1 MNPVSKKLKLFLNK
15 YFKKSK
21 NEIDKI
27 DKIRFSP
34 STIKFI
40 KNIYGSIIKCNL
52 ECINKANII
61 KLPFTETTFPK
72 SNNFQGIPHE
82 IRDEIQNIE
91 QTTKIYDFKVKNRN
105 IRVFFIFPV
114 QGSQLNEKEMMKYIE
129 RMFIWLSIAYKY
141 SPVNC
146 AKNLHIYLYL
156 TDLKKMLPTIDA
168 SPIDWEHANTAFTY
182 SCREEHISSHKENN
196 ENKDIS
202 EINIFRKEEWF
213 KVFIHETIHCMG
225 LDFSHMDTGFSNSK
239 IHSLFNINVDVKLF
253 ETYTECLAEIMNSIF
268 FVYYSVIN
276 NKNVENMDFIYE
288 KIEENIKNEI
298 LFSLFQCVKILDHY
312 GLSYKNMY
320 ENTNE
325 NNELCKKYSEK
336 SPIFAYYVL
345 KPILLFHI
353 NDFVDW
359 INKNNKG
366 SLSFTKTVEN
376 INNYC
381 MFFENFHKTPEY
393 TGIIRV
399 VENEFRKIQ
408 KSKTKDDLRT
418 EMETLRMTVF
428 EM

>member
-1 MNPVSKKLKLFLNK
+1 MNPVSKNLKLFLNK

-27 DKIRFSP
+27 DKIRFST

-52 ECINKANII
+52 ECINKVNII
-61 KLPFTETTFPK
+61 KVPFNETSFPK
-72 SNNFQGIPHE
+72 SNNFQGIPDE
-82 IRDEIQNIE
+82 IRHEIQNIE
-91 QTTKIYDFKVKNRN
+91 QTTKIYEFKVKNRN
-105 IRVFFIFPV
+105 IRVFFIFPM

-141 SPVNC
+141 SPINC
-146 AKNLHIYLYL
+146 AKNLNVYLYL
-156 TDLKKMLPTIDA
+156 TDLNKMLPTIDA

-182 SCREEHISSHKENN
+182 SCREEHISSHN
-196 ENKDIS
+196 ENKDIADIS

-225 LDFSHMDTGFSNSK
+225 LDFSHMDTMFSNSK

-253 ETYTECLAEIMNSIF
+253 ESYTECLAEIMNSIF

-276 NKNVENMDFIYE
+276 NKNIENIDYIYE
-288 KIEENIKNEI
+288 KIEETMKNEI
-298 LFSLFQCVKILDHY
+298 LFSLFQCVKVLDHY

-353 NDFVDW
+353 NDFIDW

-393 TGIIRV
+393 IDVIQI
-399 VENEFRKIQ
+399 VEKEFHKIQ
-408 KSKTKDDLRT
+408 KSKTKEDLRT

>member
-1 MNPVSKKLKLFLNK
+1 
-15 YFKKSK
+15 
-21 NEIDKI
+21 
-27 DKIRFSP
+27 
-34 STIKFI
+34 
-40 KNIYGSIIKCNL
+40 
-52 ECINKANII
+52 
-61 KLPFTETTFPK
+61 
-72 SNNFQGIPHE
+72 
-82 IRDEIQNIE
+82 
-91 QTTKIYDFKVKNRN
+91 
-105 IRVFFIFPV
+105 
-114 QGSQLNEKEMMKYIE
+114 MKYIE

-182 SCREEHISSHKENN
+182 SCREEHISSHIENN
-196 ENKDIS
+196 NKDIS

-253 ETYTECLAEIMNSIF
+253 ESYTECLAEIMNSIF

-345 KPILLFHI
+345 KPILLFYM

-393 TGIIRV
+393 TGIIQLL
-399 VENEFRKIQ
+399 ETEFRKI
-408 KSKTKDDLRT
+408 KNKDGLSV

>member
-1 MNPVSKKLKLFLNK
+1 MNPISKNLKLFLNK

-21 NEIDKI
+21 NDISKL
-27 DKIRFSP
+27 RFST

-40 KNIYGSIIKCNL
+40 KNIYGSMIKCNL

-61 KLPFTETTFPK
+61 EVPFHETSFPK
-72 SNNFQGIPHE
+72 SNNFQGIPDEIRHE
-82 IRDEIQNIE
+82 IENNE
-91 QTTKIYDFKVKNRN
+91 QTTKIYEFKVKNRKV
-105 IRVFFIFPV
+105 RVFFIFPA

-156 TDLKKMLPTIDA
+156 TDSKKMLPTIDA

-182 SCREEHISSHKENN
+182 SCREEHISSQNENN
-196 ENKDIS
+196 DNKEIS
-202 EINIFRKEEWF
+202 EINIFREEEWF

-239 IHSLFNINVDVKLF
+239 INSIFNINVDVKLF
-253 ETYTECLAEIMNSIF
+253 ESYTECLAEIMNSIF

-298 LFSLFQCVKILDHY
+298 LFSLFQCVKVLDHY
-312 GLSYKNMY
+312 GLSYKNIY
-320 ENTNE
+320 ENTIE
-325 NNELCKKYSEK
+325 NRELCKKYSEK

-393 TGIIRV
+393 IDVIQI
-399 VENEFRKIQ
+399 VEKEFRKI
-408 KSKTKDDLRT
+408 KNNTDLRT
-418 EMETLRMTVF
+418 ELETLRMTVF

>member
-15 YFKKSK
+15 YFKNSK

-52 ECINKANII
+52 ECINKSNII
-61 KLPFTETTFPK
+61 KVPFNETSFPK
-72 SNNFQGIPHE
+72 SNNFQGIPDE
-82 IRDEIQNIE
+82 IRHEIQNIE
-91 QTTKIYDFKVKNRN
+91 QTTKIYDFKVKHRN
-105 IRVFFIFPV
+105 IRVFFVFPV
-114 QGSQLNEKEMMKYIE
+114 QGSQLNEKEIMKYIE

-156 TDLKKMLPTIDA
+156 TDLKKMLPTMDA
-168 SPIDWEHANTAFTY
+168 CPIDWEHANTAFTY
-182 SCREEHISSHKENN
+182 SCREEHISSHN
-196 ENKDIS
+196 ENKDIADIS

-225 LDFSHMDTGFSNSK
+225 LDFSHMDTMFSNSK

-253 ETYTECLAEIMNSIF
+253 ESYTECLAEIMNTIF

-288 KIEENIKNEI
+288 KIEENFKNEI

-312 GLSYKNMY
+312 GLSYKNVY

-345 KPILLFHI
+345 KPILLFYM

-393 TGIIRV
+393 TGIIKL

-418 EMETLRMTVF
+418 EMETLRMTLF

>member
-1 MNPVSKKLKLFLNK
+1 MNPVSKNLKLFINK

-21 NEIDKI
+21 NDISKL
-27 DKIRFSP
+27 RFST

-52 ECINKANII
+52 ECINKANIT
-61 KLPFTETTFPK
+61 KVPFHETSFPK
-72 SNNFQGIPHE
+72 SNNFQGIPDEIRHE
-82 IRDEIQNIE
+82 IENNE
-91 QTTKIYDFKVKNRN
+91 QTTKIYEFKVKNRN
-105 IRVFFIFPV
+105 IRVFFIFPM

-146 AKNLHIYLYL
+146 AKNLNVYLYL

-182 SCREEHISSHKENN
+182 SCREEHITSHN
-196 ENKDIS
+196 ENKDIADIS

-239 IHSLFNINVDVKLF
+239 INSMFNINIDVKLF
-253 ETYTECLAEIMNSIF
+253 ESYTECLAEIMNSIF

-276 NKNVENMDFIYE
+276 NKNVENIDYIYE
-288 KIEENIKNEI
+288 KIEENMKNEI
-298 LFSLFQCVKILDHY
+298 LFSLFQCVKVLDHY

-325 NNELCKKYSEK
+325 NRELCKKYSEK

-366 SLSFTKTVEN
+366 SLSFKKTVEN

-393 TGIIRV
+393 IDVIQI
-399 VENEFRKIQ
+399 VENDFRKI
-408 KSKTKDDLRT
+408 KNNTDLRR
-418 EMETLRMTVF
+418 ELETLRMTVF

>member
-61 KLPFTETTFPK
+61 KVPFNETSFPK
-72 SNNFQGIPHE
+72 SNNFQGIPDE
-82 IRDEIQNIE
+82 IRHEIQNIE
-91 QTTKIYDFKVKNRN
+91 QTTKIYDFKVKHRN

-114 QGSQLNEKEMMKYIE
+114 QGSQHNEKEMMKYIE

-156 TDLKKMLPTIDA
+156 TDLKKVLPTIDA

-182 SCREEHISSHKENN
+182 SCREEHISSQNENN
-196 ENKDIS
+196 DIADIS

-253 ETYTECLAEIMNSIF
+253 ESYTECLAEIINSIF

-312 GLSYKNMY
+312 GLSYKNVY

-345 KPILLFHI
+345 KPILLFYM

-408 KSKTKDDLRT
+408 KSKIKDDLRT

>member
-52 ECINKANII
+52 EYINKVNII
-61 KLPFTETTFPK
+61 KLPFTETSFPK
-72 SNNFQGIPHE
+72 SNNFQGIPDE
-82 IRDEIQNIE
+82 IRRNIENIE
-91 QTTKIYDFKVKNRN
+91 QTTKIYDFKVKHRN
-105 IRVFFIFPV
+105 VRVFFIFPM
-114 QGSQLNEKEMMKYIE
+114 QGSQLNEKEIMKYVE

-146 AKNLHIYLYL
+146 AKNLNVYLYL

-182 SCREEHISSHKENN
+182 SCREEHISSQN
-196 ENKDIS
+196 ENKNISDIS

-253 ETYTECLAEIMNSIF
+253 ESYTECLAEIMNSIF

-276 NKNVENMDFIYE
+276 NKNVENMDFIYK
-288 KIEENIKNEI
+288 KIEENFKNEI

-325 NNELCKKYSEK
+325 NRELCKKYSEK

-345 KPILLFHI
+345 KPILLFYM

-366 SLSFTKTVEN
+366 SLSFTKTVEY

-393 TGIIRV
+393 TAIIRV
-399 VENEFRKIQ
+399 VENEFRKI
-408 KSKTKDDLRT
+408 KNKDGLSV

>member
-1 MNPVSKKLKLFLNK
+1 MKPVSKQLKLFINK
-15 YFKKSK
+15 YFKKTK

-27 DKIRFSP
+27 DKTRFST

-61 KLPFTETTFPK
+61 KVPFNETSFPK
-72 SNNFQGIPHE
+72 SNNFQGIPDE
-82 IRDEIQNIE
+82 IRTNIENNE
-91 QTTKIYDFKVKNRN
+91 QTTKIYEFKVKNRN
-105 IRVFFIFPV
+105 IRVFFIFPM

-141 SPVNC
+141 SPLNC

-156 TDLKKMLPTIDA
+156 TDLNKMLPTIDA

-182 SCREEHISSHKENN
+182 SCREEHISSHN
-196 ENKDIS
+196 ENKDIADIS

-239 IHSLFNINVDVKLF
+239 INSIFNINVDVKLF
-253 ETYTECLAEIMNSIF
+253 ESYTECLAEIMNSIF

-276 NKNVENMDFIYE
+276 NKNVENIDYIYE
-288 KIEENIKNEI
+288 KIEETMKNEI
-298 LFSLFQCVKILDHY
+298 LFSLFQCVKVLDHY

-320 ENTNE
+320 DNE
-325 NNELCKKYSEK
+325 NRELCKKYSEK

-353 NDFVDW
+353 NDFIDW

-393 TGIIRV
+393 IDVIQF
-399 VENEFRKIQ
+399 VEKEFHKIQ
-408 KSKTKDDLRT
+408 NNTDLRT
-418 EMETLRMTVF
+418 ELETLRMTVF

>member
-1 MNPVSKKLKLFLNK
+1 MNPVSKNLKLFINK

-21 NEIDKI
+21 NDISKL
-27 DKIRFSP
+27 RFST

-61 KLPFTETTFPK
+61 KVPFNETSFPK
-72 SNNFQGIPHE
+72 SNNFQGIPDE
-82 IRDEIQNIE
+82 IRTNIENNE
-91 QTTKIYDFKVKNRN
+91 QTTKIYEFKVKNRN
-105 IRVFFIFPV
+105 IRVFFIFPM
-114 QGSQLNEKEMMKYIE
+114 QGSQLNEKEMMKYVE
-129 RMFIWLSIAYKY
+129 RIFIWLSIAYKY

-146 AKNLHIYLYL
+146 AKNLNVYLYL

-182 SCREEHISSHKENN
+182 SCREEHITSHN
-196 ENKDIS
+196 ENKDIADIS

-239 IHSLFNINVDVKLF
+239 INSMFNINIDVKLF
-253 ETYTECLAEIMNSIF
+253 ESYTECLAEIMNSIF

-276 NKNVENMDFIYE
+276 NKNVENIDYIYE
-288 KIEENIKNEI
+288 KIEENMKNEI
-298 LFSLFQCVKILDHY
+298 LFSLFQCVKVLDHY

-325 NNELCKKYSEK
+325 NRELCKKYSEK

-359 INKNNKG
+359 IYKNNKG

-393 TGIIRV
+393 TGIIRI
-399 VENEFRKIQ
+399 VEKEFRKI
-408 KSKTKDDLRT
+408 KNNTDLRT
-418 EMETLRMTVF
+418 ELETLRMTVF

>member
-1 MNPVSKKLKLFLNK
+1 MNPVSKNLKLFLNK
-15 YFKKSK
+15 YFKNSK
-21 NEIDKI
+21 NEIS
-27 DKIRFSP
+27 KIRFST

-40 KNIYGSIIKCNL
+40 KNIYGSIIKYNL

-61 KLPFTETTFPK
+61 KVPFNETSFPK
-72 SNNFQGIPHE
+72 STNFQGIPDE
-82 IRDEIQNIE
+82 IRREIQNIE
-91 QTTKIYDFKVKNRN
+91 QTTKIYEFKVKNRN
-105 IRVFFIFPV
+105 IRVFFVYPSS
-114 QGSQLNEKEMMKYIE
+114 GSQLNEKEMMKYIE

-146 AKNLHIYLYL
+146 AKHLHIYLYL
-156 TDLKKMLPTIDA
+156 TDLKKVLPAIDA

-182 SCREEHISSHKENN
+182 SCREEHISSHN
-196 ENKDIS
+196 ENKENKDISDIS

-213 KVFIHETIHCMG
+213 KVFIHETFHCMG

-239 IHSLFNINVDVKLF
+239 INSLFNINVDVKLF
-253 ETYTECLAEIMNSIF
+253 ESYTECLAEIVNTIF

-276 NKNVENMDFIYE
+276 NKNVENMDYIYE
-288 KIEENIKNEI
+288 KIEENMKNEI

-325 NNELCKKYSEK
+325 NHELCKKYSEK

-345 KPILLFHI
+345 KPILLFYI

-393 TGIIRV
+393 TGVIQNM
-399 VENEFRKIQ
+399 EKEFRKIQ
-408 KSKTKDDLRT
+408 KSKIKDDWRT
-418 EMETLRMTVF
+418 ELETLRMTVF

>member
-1 MNPVSKKLKLFLNK
+1 MNPVSKNLKLFLNK

-40 KNIYGSIIKCNL
+40 KNIYGSIIKYNL
-52 ECINKANII
+52 ECINKANIT
-61 KLPFTETTFPK
+61 KVPFNETSFPK
-72 SNNFQGIPHE
+72 SNNFQGIPDE
-82 IRDEIQNIE
+82 IRTNIENNE
-91 QTTKIYDFKVKNRN
+91 QTTKIYEFKVKNRN
-105 IRVFFIFPV
+105 IRVFFIFPM

-141 SPVNC
+141 SPLNC

-156 TDLKKMLPTIDA
+156 TDLNKMLPTIDA

-182 SCREEHISSHKENN
+182 SCREEHISSHNENN
-196 ENKDIS
+196 NKDIS
-202 EINIFRKEEWF
+202 EINIFREEEWF

-239 IHSLFNINVDVKLF
+239 INSLFNINLDVKLF
-253 ETYTECLAEIMNSIF
+253 ESYTECLAEIMNSIF

-276 NKNVENMDFIYE
+276 NKNVENMDYIYE
-288 KIEENIKNEI
+288 KIENTMKYEI

-325 NNELCKKYSEK
+325 NRELCKKYSEK

-353 NDFVDW
+353 NDFIDW

-393 TGIIRV
+393 IDVIQFL
-399 VENEFRKIQ
+399 EKEFHKIQ
-408 KSKTKDDLRT
+408 NNTYLRT
-418 EMETLRMTVF
+418 EMKTLRMTVF

>member
-1 MNPVSKKLKLFLNK
+1 MKPVSKNLKLFLNK
-15 YFKKSK
+15 YFKTAK
-21 NEIDKI
+21 NEIS
-27 DKIRFSP
+27 KIRFSA

-61 KLPFTETTFPK
+61 KLPFNETTFPK
-72 SNNFQGIPHE
+72 SNNFQGIPDE
-82 IRDEIQNIE
+82 IRGEIENIE
-91 QTTKIYDFKVKNRN
+91 QTTKIYEFRVKHRKV
-105 IRVFFIFPV
+105 RVFFIFPT

-146 AKNLHIYLYL
+146 AKNLYIYLYL
-156 TDLKKMLPTIDA
+156 TDLKKVLPAIDA
-168 SPIDWEHANTAFTY
+168 SIIGWEHANTAFTY
-182 SCREEHISSHKENN
+182 SCREEHISSHNENN
-196 ENKDIS
+196 DNKDIS
-202 EINIFRKEEWF
+202 EIIIFRKEEWF

-239 IHSLFNINVDVKLF
+239 INSLFNINVDVKLF
-253 ETYTECLAEIMNSIF
+253 ESYTECLAEIVNTIF

-276 NKNVENMDFIYE
+276 NKNVENMDYIYE
-288 KIEENIKNEI
+288 KIEENMKNEI

-312 GLSYKNMY
+312 GLSYKNIY
-320 ENTNE
+320 DNTNE
-325 NNELCKKYSEK
+325 NHELCKKYSEK

-345 KPILLFHI
+345 KPILLFYI

-393 TGIIRV
+393 TGVIQNM
-399 VENEFRKIQ
+399 EKEFHKI
-408 KSKTKDDLRT
+408 KNNTDLRT
-418 EMETLRMTVF
+418 ELETLRMTVF

>member
-1 MNPVSKKLKLFLNK
+1 MKPVSTKMKLFLNK

-21 NEIDKI
+21 NEIS
-27 DKIRFSP
+27 KIRFST

-52 ECINKANII
+52 ECINKTNII
-61 KLPFTETTFPK
+61 KVPFNETSFPK
-72 SNNFQGIPHE
+72 SNNFQGIPDE
-82 IRDEIQNIE
+82 IRTNIENIE
-91 QTTKIYDFKVKNRN
+91 QTTKIYEFKVKNRKV
-105 IRVFFIFPV
+105 RVFFIFPV

-146 AKNLHIYLYL
+146 AKTLNVYLYL

-168 SPIDWEHANTAFTY
+168 STIDWEHANTAFTY
-182 SCREEHISSHKENN
+182 SCREEHISSQNENN
-196 ENKDIS
+196 NKDIS
-202 EINIFRKEEWF
+202 EINIFREEEWF
-213 KVFIHETIHCMG
+213 KVFIHETIHCLG

-239 IHSLFNINVDVKLF
+239 INSLFNINVDIKLF
-253 ETYTECLAEIMNSIF
+253 ESYTECLAEIMNSIF
-268 FVYYSVIN
+268 VVYYSVIN
-276 NKNVENMDFIYE
+276 TKYVENIDYIYE
-288 KIEENIKNEI
+288 KIEENMKYEI
-298 LFSLFQCVKILDHY
+298 LFSLFQCVKVLDHY
-312 GLSYKNMY
+312 GLSYKNVY

-325 NNELCKKYSEK
+325 NQELCKKYSEN

-366 SLSFTKTVEN
+366 SLSFTKTMEN

-381 MFFENFHKTPEY
+381 MFFENFHKNPEY
-393 TGIIRV
+393 IHIIQI
-399 VENEFRKIQ
+399 VEKEFHKI
-408 KSKTKDDLRT
+408 KTQADLRT
-418 EMETLRMTVF
+418 ELETLRMTVF